1 MLNDEICKL
10 REELNNSILSGEDY
24 EKTYKISVELDQL
37 IAEYYRIELDLGKKK
52 KVKENIKRK
61 MKNRNKYW
69 SIGNLILWQNV
80 NKWYNIKYKIFKS

>member
-1 MLNDEICKL
+1 MLFFYYTKEKNAKKESGFMLNDEICKL

-61 MKNRNKYW
+61 MKNRNKY
-69 SIGNLILWQNV
+69 
-80 NKWYNIKYKIFKS
+80 